1 MSLSS
6 KIVFNINE
14 VNSSV
19 SGLSQTISR
28 LQSIQNNVA
37 GVRGGVDPRI
47 LGRSGISGQFR
58 RASASF
64 DQIEMDMKQLK
75 SFTTQSADRYGNS
88 ENRVNRQADAVNKAI
103 EAARKQIDG
112 RFASDLYEA
121 YNNTYGRWVDFLHGA
136 QYAAGAGLMHLLGF
150 RFTDIDG
157 VLRKFQVVDDVLLG
171 KMRLPVASIIEKVES
186 SRLSM
191 LARLMVSP
199 TRAFGK
205 KTLSELIYKRTA
217 NYFPKDI
224 AGLSNSVSKLLVDA
238 KNGPILNA
246 VKNHTGSILKNG
258 LRLGKSNAALAV
270 LITAGAETIG
280 AGIKITEN
288 YNMYSGEKLKEEN
301 AKVVGS
307 AVYKTT
313 VVSGT
318 SVAGAVIVGTLLSV
332 AGPIGT
338 VAGAAIGGFVGS
350 WVGDKIAGKT
360 PAWVDKTA
368 LHFKDGIHKGTEAIA
383 SGVSKVKDGFNDV
396 KEHASNLLGGA
407 KSFLGFG
414 G

>member
-1 MSLSS
+1 MHL
-6 KIVFNINE
+6 
-14 VNSSV
+14 
-19 SGLSQTISR
+19 
-28 LQSIQNNVA
+28 
-37 GVRGGVDPRI
+37 
-47 LGRSGISGQFR
+47 
-58 RASASF
+58 
-64 DQIEMDMKQLK
+64 KQLK
-75 SFTTQSADRYGNS
+75 SFTIQSADRYANS

-112 RFASDLYEA
+112 HFASNLYET

-136 QYAAGAGLMHLLGF
+136 QYSAGAGLMHLLGF
-150 RFTDIDG
+150 RFADIDG

-171 KMRLPVASIIEKVES
+171 KMRLPMASIIHRIES
-186 SRLSM
+186 SKMNM

-199 TRAFGK
+199 TRAFSK
-205 KTLSELIYKRTA
+205 KTLSELIYKRAA

-224 AGLSNSVSKLLVDA
+224 AGLSNSVSKLMDDA
-238 KNGPILNA
+238 KGGTMLNA
-246 VKNHTGSILKNG
+246 VKNNAGSVLKNG

-313 VVSGT
+313 VVSAT
-318 SVAGAVIVGTLLSV
+318 SVAGAVAGGALLSV
-332 AGPIGT
+332 FGPVGT
-338 VAGAAIGGFVGS
+338 VVGASIGGFVGS
-350 WVGDKIAGKT
+350 WVGDKIADKT

-383 SGVSKVKDGFNDV
+383 SGVSKVKDGFNNV
-396 KEHASNLLGGA
+396 KEHASSLLSGA
-407 KSFLGFG
+407 KSILGFG

>member
-1 MSLSS
+1 LSS
-6 KIVFNINE
+6 KIVFNFNDIN
-14 VNSSV
+14 NSV

-37 GVRGGVDPRI
+37 SVRSSVDPRI
-47 LGRSGISGQFR
+47 LGRNGISGQFR
-58 RASASF
+58 RASASS
-64 DQIEMDMKQLK
+64 DRIEMHMKQLK
-75 SFTTQSADRYGNS
+75 SFTIQSADRYANS

-112 RFASDLYEA
+112 HFASNLYET

-136 QYAAGAGLMHLLGF
+136 QYSAGAGLMHLLGF
-150 RFTDIDG
+150 RFADIDG

-171 KMRLPVASIIEKVES
+171 KMRLPVASIISKVES
-186 SRLSM
+186 SRLNM

-224 AGLSNSVSKLLVDA
+224 VGLSNSVSKLIAEGKTGTL
-238 KNGPILNA
+238 LNA
-246 VKNHTGSILKNG
+246 VKNNAGSVLKNG
-258 LRLGKSNAALAV
+258 ARLGKSNAALAV

-288 YNMYSGEKLKEEN
+288 YNLYSGEKLKEEN

-307 AVYKTT
+307 AVYKTG

-318 SVAGAVIVGTLLSV
+318 SVVGAVVGGIAGSAFGPVGTV
-332 AGPIGT
+332 IG
-338 VAGAAIGGFVGS
+338 ASFGGFVGS
-350 WVGDKIAGKT
+350 WIGDKITKNT

-383 SGVSKVKDGFNDV
+383 SGVNKVKDGFNDV
-396 KEHASNLLGGA
+396 KEHASNLLSGA
-407 KSFLGFG
+407 KSILGFG

>member
-1 MSLSS
+1 MSS
-6 KIVFNINE
+6 KIIFNINE

-19 SGLSQTISR
+19 SGLSHTISR
-28 LQSIQNNVA
+28 LQSIQNNVS
-37 GVRGGVDPRI
+37 GVRNSVDPRI
-47 LGRSGISGQFR
+47 LGRSGINGQFR
-58 RASASF
+58 RATASF
-64 DQIEMDMKQLK
+64 DRIEMKMNQLK
-75 SFTTQSADRYGNS
+75 AFTANTTERYANS
-88 ENRVNRQADAVNKAI
+88 DQRVNRQADAVNKAI
-103 EAARKQIDG
+103 DAARKQIDE
-112 RFASDLYEA
+112 RFASNLYET

-136 QYAAGAGLMHLLGF
+136 QYAAGAGFMHLFGF

-171 KMRLPVASIIEKVES
+171 KMRVPVASLIHKVES
-186 SRLSM
+186 SKLNM

-224 AGLSNSVSKLLVDA
+224 AGLSNSVQKLLADA
-238 KNGPILNA
+238 KGGTMVNA
-246 VKNHTGSILKNG
+246 VKNHAGSVLKNE
-258 LRLGKSNAALAV
+258 LKLGKSNAALAV

-288 YNMYSGEKLKEEN
+288 YNLYSGEKLKEEN
-301 AKVVGS
+301 AKVVGR

-313 VVSGT
+313 VVSAT
-318 SVAGAVIVGTLLSV
+318 SVAGAVAGGVVGSVFGPVGTV
-332 AGPIGT
+332 
-338 VAGAAIGGFVGS
+338 VGASIGGFVGS
-350 WVGDKIAGKT
+350 WVGDKLTEKT
-360 PAWVDKTA
+360 PAFVDKAA

-407 KSFLGFG
+407 KSILGFG

>member
-1 MSLSS
+1 MSS
-6 KIVFNINE
+6 KIVFNINT
-14 VNSSV
+14 VNNSV
-19 SGLSQTISR
+19 SSLSHTIGR
-28 LQSIQNNVA
+28 LESIQHKVA
-37 GVRGGVDPRI
+37 GVGSSVDPRI
-47 LGRSGISGQFR
+47 LGRNGISGQFR
-58 RASASF
+58 RASASS
-64 DQIEMDMKQLK
+64 DRIEMHMKQLK
-75 SFTTQSADRYGNS
+75 SFTIQSADRYGNS
-88 ENRVNRQADAVNKAI
+88 ENRVNRQADALNKAI

-112 RFASDLYEA
+112 RFASDLYET

-150 RFTDIDG
+150 RFADIDG

-171 KMRLPVASIIEKVES
+171 KMRLPVASIIHKIES
-186 SRLSM
+186 SKLNM

-199 TRAFGK
+199 TRAFSQ

-224 AGLSNSVSKLLVDA
+224 AGLSNSVQRLLADA
-238 KNGPILNA
+238 KGGTMFNA
-246 VKNHTGSILKNG
+246 VKNNAGSVLKNG

-288 YNMYSGEKLKEEN
+288 YNLYSGEKLKEEN
-301 AKVVGS
+301 AKVVGR

-313 VVSGT
+313 VVSAT
-318 SVAGAVIVGTLLSV
+318 SVAGAVAGGVVGSVFGPVGTV
-332 AGPIGT
+332 
-338 VAGAAIGGFVGS
+338 VGASIGGFVGS
-350 WVGDKIAGKT
+350 WVGDKLTEKT
-360 PAWVDKTA
+360 PAFVDTAA
-368 LHFKDGIHKGTEAIA
+368 LHFKDGIHKGTEAIV

-407 KSFLGFG
+407 KSILGFG

>member
-1 MSLSS
+1 LSS
-6 KIVFNINE
+6 KIVFNINDI
-14 VNSSV
+14 NNSV

-28 LQSIQNNVA
+28 MQSIQNNVA
-37 GVRGGVDPRI
+37 SVRSSVDPRI
-47 LGRSGISGQFR
+47 LGRNGISGQFR
-58 RASASF
+58 RASASS
-64 DQIEMDMKQLK
+64 DRIEMHMKQLK
-75 SFTTQSADRYGNS
+75 SFTIQSADRYGNS

-112 RFASDLYEA
+112 RFASDLYET

-136 QYAAGAGLMHLLGF
+136 QYSAGAGLMHLLGF
-150 RFTDIDG
+150 RFADIDG

-171 KMRLPVASIIEKVES
+171 KMRLPVASIIHKVES
-186 SRLSM
+186 SRLNM

-205 KTLSELIYKRTA
+205 KNLSELIYKRTA

-224 AGLSNSVSKLLVDA
+224 VGLSNSVSKLIAEA
-238 KNGPILNA
+238 KTGTMLNA
-246 VKNHTGSILKNG
+246 VKNNAGNVLKNG

-307 AVYKTT
+307 AVYKTA
-313 VVSGT
+313 VVSAT
-318 SVAGAVIVGTLLSV
+318 SVAGAVAGGALLSV
-332 AGPIGT
+332 FGPVGT
-338 VAGAAIGGFVGS
+338 VVGASVGGFIGS
-350 WVGDKIAGKT
+350 WVGDKIANNT

-383 SGVSKVKDGFNDV
+383 SGVNKVKDGFNNV
-396 KEHASNLLGGA
+396 KEHASSLLSGA
-407 KSFLGFG
+407 KSILGFG

>member
-1 MSLSS
+1 MSS
-6 KIVFNINE
+6 KIIFNING

-19 SGLSQTISR
+19 SGLSHTISR

-37 GVRGGVDPRI
+37 GVRNSVDPRI
-47 LGRSGISGQFR
+47 LARSGINGRFS
-58 RASASF
+58 RAASSF
-64 DQIEMDMKQLK
+64 DRIEMKMNQLK
-75 SFTTQSADRYGNS
+75 AFTANSAERYANS
-88 ENRVNRQADAVNKAI
+88 DQRVNRQADAVNKAI
-103 EAARKQIDG
+103 NAARKQIDE
-112 RFASDLYEA
+112 RFASNLYET

-136 QYAAGAGLMHLLGF
+136 QYAAGAGFMHLLGF

-171 KMRLPVASIIEKVES
+171 KMRLPVASMINKIES
-186 SRLSM
+186 SRMNM

-199 TRAFGK
+199 TRAFSK
-205 KTLSELIYKRTA
+205 KTLSELIYKRAA

-224 AGLSNSVSKLLVDA
+224 AGLSNSVQKLLVDA

-246 VKNHTGSILKNG
+246 VKNHSGSILKNG

-307 AVYKTT
+307 AVYKTA

-318 SVAGAVIVGTLLSV
+318 SVAGAVVGGMLGSIVGPV
-332 AGPIGT
+332 GT
-338 VAGAAIGGFVGS
+338 VAGAAVGGFVGS
-350 WVGDKIAGKT
+350 WVGDKIANKT

-383 SGVSKVKDGFNDV
+383 FGVSKVKEGFNDV
-396 KEHASNLLGGA
+396 KAHASNLLGGA
-407 KSFLGFG
+407 KSIIGFG

>member
-1 MSLSS
+1 MSS
-6 KIVFNINE
+6 KIVFNINDI
-14 VNSSV
+14 NNSV

-28 LQSIQNNVA
+28 LQSFENRIS
-37 GVRGGVDPRI
+37 GVRSSVDPRI
-47 LGRSGISGQFR
+47 LGRNGISGQFR
-58 RASASF
+58 RASAST
-64 DQIEMDMKQLK
+64 DRIEMHMKQLK
-75 SFTTQSADRYGNS
+75 SFTIQSADRYANS

-112 RFASDLYEA
+112 HFASNLYET

-136 QYAAGAGLMHLLGF
+136 QYSAGAGLMHLLGF
-150 RFTDIDG
+150 RFADIDG

-171 KMRLPVASIIEKVES
+171 KMRLPMASIIHRIES
-186 SRLSM
+186 SKMNM

-199 TRAFGK
+199 TRAFSK
-205 KTLSELIYKRTA
+205 KTLSELIYKRAA

-224 AGLSNSVSKLLVDA
+224 AGLSNSVSKLMDDA
-238 KNGPILNA
+238 KSGTMLNA
-246 VKNHTGSILKNG
+246 VKNNAGSVLKNG

-313 VVSGT
+313 VVSAT
-318 SVAGAVIVGTLLSV
+318 SVAGAVAGGALLSV
-332 AGPIGT
+332 FGPVGT
-338 VAGAAIGGFVGS
+338 VVGASIGGFVGS
-350 WVGDKIAGKT
+350 WVGDKIADKT

-383 SGVSKVKDGFNDV
+383 SGVSKVKDGFNNV
-396 KEHASNLLGGA
+396 KEHASGLLSGA
-407 KSFLGFG
+407 KSILGFG

>member
-1 MSLSS
+1 MSS

-19 SGLSQTISR
+19 TGLSQTISR
-28 LQSIQNNVA
+28 LQSIENRVS
-37 GVRGGVDPRI
+37 GVRSSVDPRI
-47 LGRSGISGQFR
+47 LGRNGISGQFR
-58 RASASF
+58 RASASS
-64 DQIEMDMKQLK
+64 DRIEMHMKQLK
-75 SFTTQSADRYGNS
+75 SFTIQSADRYVNS

-112 RFASDLYEA
+112 HFASNLYET

-136 QYAAGAGLMHLLGF
+136 QYSAGAGLMHLLGF
-150 RFTDIDG
+150 RFADIDG

-171 KMRLPVASIIEKVES
+171 KMRLPMASMIHRIES
-186 SRLSM
+186 SKLNM

-199 TRAFGK
+199 TRAFSK
-205 KTLSELIYKRTA
+205 KTLSELIYKRAA

-224 AGLSNSVSKLLVDA
+224 AGLSNSVSKLMDDA
-238 KNGPILNA
+238 KGGTMLNA
-246 VKNHTGSILKNG
+246 VKNNAGSVLKNG

-301 AKVVGS
+301 AKVVGR

-313 VVSGT
+313 VVSAT
-318 SVAGAVIVGTLLSV
+318 SVAGAVAGGALLSV
-332 AGPIGT
+332 FGPVGT
-338 VAGAAIGGFVGS
+338 VVGASIGGFVGS
-350 WVGDKIAGKT
+350 WVGDKIADKT

-383 SGVSKVKDGFNDV
+383 SGVSKVKDGFNNV
-396 KEHASNLLGGA
+396 KEHASGLLSGA
-407 KSFLGFG
+407 KSILGFG

>member
-1 MSLSS
+1 MSS
-6 KIVFNINE
+6 KIVFNINDI
-14 VNSSV
+14 NNSV
-19 SGLSQTISR
+19 SGLSHTISR

-37 GVRGGVDPRI
+37 SVRSSVDPRI
-47 LGRSGISGQFR
+47 LGRNGISGQFR
-58 RASASF
+58 RASASS
-64 DQIEMDMKQLK
+64 DRIEMHMKQLK
-75 SFTTQSADRYGNS
+75 SFTIQSADRYANS

-112 RFASDLYEA
+112 HFASNLYET

-136 QYAAGAGLMHLLGF
+136 QYSAGAGLMHLLGF
-150 RFTDIDG
+150 RFADIDG

-171 KMRLPVASIIEKVES
+171 KMRLPMASIIHRIES
-186 SRLSM
+186 SKMNM

-199 TRAFGK
+199 TRAFSK
-205 KTLSELIYKRTA
+205 KTLSELIYKRAA

-224 AGLSNSVSKLLVDA
+224 AGLSNSVSKLMDDA
-238 KNGPILNA
+238 KGGTMLNA
-246 VKNHTGSILKNG
+246 VKNNAGSVLKNG

-313 VVSGT
+313 VVSAT
-318 SVAGAVIVGTLLSV
+318 SVAGAVAGGALLSV
-332 AGPIGT
+332 FGPVGT
-338 VAGAAIGGFVGS
+338 VVGASVGGFIGS
-350 WVGDKIAGKT
+350 WVGDKIADKT

-383 SGVSKVKDGFNDV
+383 SGVSKVKDGFNNV
-396 KEHASNLLGGA
+396 KEHASGLLSGA
-407 KSFLGFG
+407 KSILGFG

>member
-1 MSLSS
+1 MSS
-6 KIVFNINE
+6 KIVFNINDI
-14 VNSSV
+14 NNSV

-28 LQSIQNNVA
+28 LQSIENRVS
-37 GVRGGVDPRI
+37 GVRSSVDPRI
-47 LGRSGISGQFR
+47 LGRNGISGQFR
-58 RASASF
+58 RASASS
-64 DQIEMDMKQLK
+64 DRIEMHMKQLK
-75 SFTTQSADRYGNS
+75 SFTIQSADRYANS

-103 EAARKQIDG
+103 ESARKQIDG
-112 RFASDLYEA
+112 HFASNLYET

-136 QYAAGAGLMHLLGF
+136 QYSAGAGLMHLLGF
-150 RFTDIDG
+150 RFADIDG

-171 KMRLPVASIIEKVES
+171 KMRLPMASIIHRIENSKMN
-186 SRLSM
+186 M

-199 TRAFGK
+199 TRAFSK
-205 KTLSELIYKRTA
+205 KTLSELIYKRAA

-224 AGLSNSVSKLLVDA
+224 AGLSNSVSKLMDDA
-238 KNGPILNA
+238 KGGTMLNA
-246 VKNHTGSILKNG
+246 VKNNTGSVLKNG

-313 VVSGT
+313 VVSAT
-318 SVAGAVIVGTLLSV
+318 SVAGAVAGGALLSV
-332 AGPIGT
+332 FGPVGT
-338 VAGAAIGGFVGS
+338 VVGASIGGFVGS
-350 WVGDKIAGKT
+350 WVGDKIADKT

-383 SGVSKVKDGFNDV
+383 SGVSKVKDGFNNV
-396 KEHASNLLGGA
+396 KEHASSLLSGA
-407 KSFLGFG
+407 KSILGFG

>member
-1 MSLSS
+1 LSS
-6 KIVFNINE
+6 KIVFNINT
-14 VNSSV
+14 VNNSV
-19 SGLSQTISR
+19 SGLSHTIGR
-28 LQSIQNNVA
+28 LESIQNKVA
-37 GVRGGVDPRI
+37 GVRSSVDPRI
-47 LGRSGISGQFR
+47 LGCNGISGQFR

-64 DQIEMDMKQLK
+64 DRIEMHMKQLK

-88 ENRVNRQADAVNKAI
+88 ENRVNRQADSVNKAI

-112 RFASDLYEA
+112 HFASNLYET

-150 RFTDIDG
+150 RFSDIDG

-171 KMRLPVASIIEKVES
+171 KMRLPMASIIHKVES
-186 SRLSM
+186 SKMNM

-199 TRAFGK
+199 TRAFSK
-205 KTLSELIYKRTA
+205 KTLSELIYKRAA

-224 AGLSNSVSKLLVDA
+224 AGLSNSVSKLIDDA
-238 KNGPILNA
+238 KGGTMLNA
-246 VKNHTGSILKNG
+246 VKNNAGSVLKNG

-288 YNMYSGEKLKEEN
+288 YNLYSGEKLKEEN
-301 AKVVGS
+301 AKVVGR

-313 VVSGT
+313 VVSAT
-318 SVAGAVIVGTLLSV
+318 SVAGAVAGGVVGSVFGPVGTVVGASV
-332 AGPIGT
+332 
-338 VAGAAIGGFVGS
+338 GGFIGS
-350 WVGDKIAGKT
+350 WVGDKIADST

-383 SGVSKVKDGFNDV
+383 SGVSKVKNGFNDV
-396 KEHASNLLGGA
+396 KEHASSLLSGA
-407 KSFLGFG
+407 KSILGFG

>member
-1 MSLSS
+1 MSS
-6 KIVFNINE
+6 KIVFNINDIN
-14 VNSSV
+14 NSA

-37 GVRGGVDPRI
+37 SVRSSVDPRI
-47 LGRSGISGQFR
+47 LGRNGISGQFR
-58 RASASF
+58 RASASS
-64 DQIEMDMKQLK
+64 DRIEMHMKQLK
-75 SFTTQSADRYGNS
+75 SFTIQSADRYANS

-112 RFASDLYEA
+112 RFASDLYET

-136 QYAAGAGLMHLLGF
+136 QYSAGAGLMHLLGF
-150 RFTDIDG
+150 RFADIDG

-171 KMRLPVASIIEKVES
+171 KIRLPMASIVHKVES
-186 SRLSM
+186 SRLNM

-224 AGLSNSVSKLLVDA
+224 VGLSNSVSKLIAEAKTGTMLNAA
-238 KNGPILNA
+238 KNNA
-246 VKNHTGSILKNG
+246 GNVLKNG

-307 AVYKTT
+307 AVYKTA
-313 VVSGT
+313 VVSAT
-318 SVAGAVIVGTLLSV
+318 SVAGAVAGGALLSV
-332 AGPIGT
+332 FGPVGT
-338 VAGAAIGGFVGS
+338 VVGASVGGFIGS
-350 WVGDKIAGKT
+350 WVGDKITKRT

-368 LHFKDGIHKGTEAIA
+368 LHFKDGIHQGTEAIA
-383 SGVSKVKDGFNDV
+383 SGVSKVKDGFNNV
-396 KEHASNLLGGA
+396 KEHASNLLSGA
-407 KSFLGFG
+407 KSILGFG

>member
-1 MSLSS
+1 MSS

-19 SGLSQTISR
+19 TGLSQTISR
-28 LQSIQNNVA
+28 LQSIENRVS
-37 GVRGGVDPRI
+37 GVRSSVDPRI
-47 LGRSGISGQFR
+47 LGRNGISGQFR
-58 RASASF
+58 RASASS
-64 DQIEMDMKQLK
+64 DRIEMHMKQLK
-75 SFTTQSADRYGNS
+75 SFTIQSADRYANS

-112 RFASDLYEA
+112 HFASNLYET

-136 QYAAGAGLMHLLGF
+136 QYSAGAGLMHLLGF
-150 RFTDIDG
+150 RFADIDG

-171 KMRLPVASIIEKVES
+171 KMRLPVASIIQKVES
-186 SRLSM
+186 SRLNM

-224 AGLSNSVSKLLVDA
+224 VGLSNSVSKLIAEGKKGTLF
-238 KNGPILNA
+238 NA
-246 VKNHTGSILKNG
+246 VKNNAGNVLKNG
-258 LRLGKSNAALAV
+258 WRLGKSNAALAV

-301 AKVVGS
+301 AKVVGR
-307 AVYKTT
+307 AVYKTG

-318 SVAGAVIVGTLLSV
+318 SVIGAVVGGIAGSAFGPVGTV
-332 AGPIGT
+332 IG
-338 VAGAAIGGFVGS
+338 ASFGGFVGS
-350 WVGDKIAGKT
+350 WVGDKITSHT

-368 LHFKDGIHKGTEAIA
+368 LHFKDGIHKGTEVIA

-396 KEHASNLLGGA
+396 KEHASSLLSGA
-407 KSFLGFG
+407 KSILGFG

>member
-1 MSLSS
+1 MSS
-6 KIVFNINE
+6 KIVFNINT
-14 VNSSV
+14 VNNSV
-19 SGLSQTISR
+19 SGLSHTIGR
-28 LQSIQNNVA
+28 LESIQHKVA
-37 GVRGGVDPRI
+37 GVRSSVDPRI
-47 LGRSGISGQFR
+47 LGRNGISGQFR
-58 RASASF
+58 RASASS
-64 DQIEMDMKQLK
+64 DRIEMHMKQLK
-75 SFTTQSADRYGNS
+75 SFTIQSADRYGNS

-103 EAARKQIDG
+103 EAARRQIDG
-112 RFASDLYEA
+112 HLASNLYET

-150 RFTDIDG
+150 RFSDIDG

-171 KMRLPVASIIEKVES
+171 KIRLPMASMIHRIES
-186 SRLSM
+186 SKMNM

-224 AGLSNSVSKLLVDA
+224 VGLSNSVSKLIA
-238 KNGPILNA
+238 EGKTGTMLNA
-246 VKNHTGSILKNG
+246 VKNNAGSVLKNG

-288 YNMYSGEKLKEEN
+288 YNLYSGEKLKEEN

-313 VVSGT
+313 VVSAT
-318 SVAGAVIVGTLLSV
+318 SVAGAVIGGTLLSV

-350 WVGDKIAGKT
+350 WVGDKIANKT

-396 KEHASNLLGGA
+396 KEHASSLLSGA
-407 KSFLGFG
+407 KSILGFG

>member
-1 MSLSS
+1 MSS
-6 KIVFNINE
+6 KIIFNINQ
-14 VNSSV
+14 VNHSASS
-19 SGLSQTISR
+19 LSHTIGR
-28 LQSIQNNVA
+28 IQSIQNRVA
-37 GVRGGVDPRI
+37 GVSSSVDPRI
-47 LGRSGISGQFR
+47 MGRNGISGQFR

-64 DQIEMDMKQLK
+64 DRIETHMKQLK
-75 SFTTQSADRYGNS
+75 SFTVQSADRYGNS

-112 RFASDLYEA
+112 HFASNLYET

-136 QYAAGAGLMHLLGF
+136 QYSAGAGLMHLLGF
-150 RFTDIDG
+150 RFSDIDG
-157 VLRKFQVVDDVLLG
+157 VLRKFQVVDDALLG
-171 KMRLPVASIIEKVES
+171 KMRLPMASMIHKVES
-186 SRLSM
+186 SRLNM

-224 AGLSNSVSKLLVDA
+224 VGLSNSVSKLIAEGKTGTL
-238 KNGPILNA
+238 LNA
-246 VKNHTGSILKNG
+246 VKNNAGSVLKNG

-280 AGIKITEN
+280 AGLKITEN

-313 VVSGT
+313 VVSAT
-318 SVAGAVIVGTLLSV
+318 SVAGAVAGGALLSV
-332 AGPIGT
+332 FGPVGT
-338 VAGAAIGGFVGS
+338 VVGASIGGFVGS
-350 WVGDKIAGKT
+350 WVGDKIAGST

-396 KEHASNLLGGA
+396 KEHASGLLSGA
-407 KSFLGFG
+407 KLILGFG

>member
-1 MSLSS
+1 MSS
-6 KIVFNINE
+6 KIVFNINT
-14 VNSSV
+14 VNNSV
-19 SGLSQTISR
+19 SGLSHTIGR
-28 LQSIQNNVA
+28 LESIQNKVA
-37 GVRGGVDPRI
+37 GVGSSVDPRI
-47 LGRSGISGQFR
+47 LGRNGISGQFR
-58 RASASF
+58 RASASS
-64 DQIEMDMKQLK
+64 DRIEMHMKQLK
-75 SFTTQSADRYGNS
+75 SFTIQSADRYGNS

-103 EAARKQIDG
+103 EAARRQIDG
-112 RFASDLYEA
+112 HLASNLYET

-150 RFTDIDG
+150 RFSDIDG
-157 VLRKFQVVDDVLLG
+157 VLRKFQVIDDVMLG
-171 KMRLPVASIIEKVES
+171 KMRLPMASMIHRIES
-186 SRLSM
+186 SKMNM

-199 TRAFGK
+199 TRAFSK
-205 KTLSELIYKRTA
+205 KTLSELIYKRAA

-224 AGLSNSVSKLLVDA
+224 AGLSNSVSKLIDDA
-238 KNGPILNA
+238 KGGTMLNA
-246 VKNHTGSILKNG
+246 VKNNAGSVLKNG

-288 YNMYSGEKLKEEN
+288 YNLYSGEKLKEEN

-313 VVSGT
+313 VVSAT
-318 SVAGAVIVGTLLSV
+318 SVAGAVAGGVVGSVFGPVGTVVGASV
-332 AGPIGT
+332 
-338 VAGAAIGGFVGS
+338 GGFIGS
-350 WVGDKIAGKT
+350 WVGDKIADKT

-383 SGVSKVKDGFNDV
+383 SSVSKVKDGFNNV
-396 KEHASNLLGGA
+396 KEHASSLLSGA
-407 KSFLGFG
+407 KSILGFG

>member
-1 MSLSS
+1 LSS
-6 KIVFNINE
+6 KIVFNINT
-14 VNSSV
+14 VNNSV
-19 SGLSQTISR
+19 SGLSHTIGR
-28 LQSIQNNVA
+28 LESIQNKVA
-37 GVRGGVDPRI
+37 GVRSSVDPRI
-47 LGRSGISGQFR
+47 LGRNGISGQFR
-58 RASASF
+58 RVSASS
-64 DQIEMDMKQLK
+64 DRIEMHMKQLK

-112 RFASDLYEA
+112 HFASNLYET

-150 RFTDIDG
+150 RFSDIDG

-171 KMRLPVASIIEKVES
+171 KMRLPMASMIHRIES
-186 SRLSM
+186 SKMNM

-224 AGLSNSVSKLLVDA
+224 VGLSNSVSKLIA
-238 KNGPILNA
+238 EGKTGTMLNA
-246 VKNHTGSILKNG
+246 VKNNAGSVLKNG

-288 YNMYSGEKLKEEN
+288 YNLYSGEKLKEEN

-313 VVSGT
+313 VVSAT
-318 SVAGAVIVGTLLSV
+318 SVAGAVIGGTLLSV

-350 WVGDKIAGKT
+350 WVGDKIANKT

-396 KEHASNLLGGA
+396 KEHASSLLSGA
-407 KSFLGFG
+407 KSILGFG

>member
-1 MSLSS
+1 MSS
-6 KIVFNINE
+6 KIKFNINE

-19 SGLSQTISR
+19 TGLGQTISR

-37 GVRGGVDPRI
+37 GVRYSVDPRI
-47 LGRSGISGQFR
+47 LGRSGVDGQFR
-58 RASASF
+58 RAAASF
-64 DQIEMDMKQLK
+64 DRIEMKMNQLK
-75 SFTTQSADRYGNS
+75 TFTANSAERYANS
-88 ENRVNRQADAVNKAI
+88 DQRVNRQADAVNKAI
-103 EAARKQIDG
+103 DAARKQIDE
-112 RFASDLYEA
+112 RFASNLYET

-171 KMRLPVASIIEKVES
+171 KMRLPVASLVHKIES
-186 SRLSM
+186 SKLNM
-191 LARLMVSP
+191 LARLMVNP
-199 TRAFGK
+199 TRAFSK
-205 KTLSELIYKRTA
+205 KTLSELIYKRAA

-224 AGLSNSVSKLLVDA
+224 AGLSNSVQKLLADA
-238 KNGPILNA
+238 KGGTMVNA
-246 VKNHTGSILKNG
+246 VKNHAGSVLKNG

-288 YNMYSGEKLKEEN
+288 YNLYTGEKLKEEN
-301 AKVVGS
+301 AKVVGR

-313 VVSGT
+313 VVSAT
-318 SVAGAVIVGTLLSV
+318 SVAGAVAGGVVGSAFGPVGTV
-332 AGPIGT
+332 IG
-338 VAGAAIGGFVGS
+338 ASIGGFVGS
-350 WVGDKIAGKT
+350 WVGDKLTEKT
-360 PAWVDKTA
+360 PAFVDKAA
-368 LHFKDGIHKGTEAIA
+368 LHFKDGIHSGTEAIA

-396 KEHASNLLGGA
+396 KAHASNLLGGA
-407 KSFLGFG
+407 KSILGFG